1 VRSFLE
7 QNKLGKYNAEEVKQK
22 EEVKR
27 QELEVDEMAAK
38 ATKVG
43 DRCEVRVPGQPV
55 RKATVMFIGK
65 VPKRYFILTMHPHY
79 VLN

>member
-7 QNKLGKYNAEEVKQK
+7 HNKLGKYDAEEMKQK

-27 QELEVDEMAAK
+27 QEMEADETAAK
-38 ATKVG
+38 DIKVG

-55 RKATVMFIGK
+55 RRATVMFIGK
-65 VPKRYFILTMHPHY
+65 VPKR
-79 VLN
+79 NSS